1 MNRRERRQAYK
12 SMGILKAKNKLSPL
26 STERC
31 EIRRRNRADGEA
43 KHRAMLDEYDKLTYE
58 QVEHAS
64 SKYEKKLKAA
74 GYDTTEIEMLMEA
87 FALENIKH
95 KETYKAD
102 RKKAK
107 ELKAAAKKSKQLRTV

>member
-1 MNRRERRQAYK
+1 MNRKERRQAYK

-26 STERC
+26 SPQRC
-31 EIRRRNRADGEA
+31 EMRRRNRADGEA
-43 KHRAMLDEYDKLTYE
+43 KHRAMLDEYDKITYE

-64 SKYEKKLKAA
+64 QKHEKRLKAA
-74 GYDTTEIEMLMEA
+74 GYNKEEIEMMMEA

-107 ELKAAAKKSKQLRTV
+107 ELKAAAKKSKEARTT